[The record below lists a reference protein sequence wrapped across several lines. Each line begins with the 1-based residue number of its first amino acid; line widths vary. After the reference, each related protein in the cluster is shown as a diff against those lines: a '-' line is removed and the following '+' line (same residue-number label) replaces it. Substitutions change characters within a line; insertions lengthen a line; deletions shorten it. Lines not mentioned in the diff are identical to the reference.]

1 MNTRLTD
8 SWKKEFSIPK
18 RDADDMEVNE
28 YMVIGII
35 GENCTGKSTLANEIN
50 KELGAEI
57 ISGKDYLRMAKSENE
72 AEMLFKE
79 KLQRAVT
86 GDNIIY
92 VIAEPELIGFLPEGT
107 IKILVKAD
115 LDIIKERFRKRMHGN
130 MSELIEMVLEKK
142 HGMFD
147 RGNYDYYYDGT
158 SDNALVFC
166 EELKKRIQAER
177 QK

>member
-1 MNTRLTD
+1 
-8 SWKKEFSIPK
+8 
-18 RDADDMEVNE
+18 
-28 YMVIGII
+28 MVIGII

-57 ISGKDYLRMAKSENE
+57 ISGKDYLRMAKSESE
-72 AEMLFKE
+72 AERLFKE
-79 KLQRAVT
+79 KLTKAVT

-92 VIAEPELIGFLPEGT
+92 VIAEPELVTLIPDGA
-107 IKILVKAD
+107 IKILVSAD
-115 LDIIKERFRKRMHGN
+115 LDTIKERFRKRMHGN

-147 RGNYDYYYDGT
+147 RGNYDYCYDGT
-158 SDNALVFC
+158 SDNASVFC
-166 EELKKRIQAER
+166 EALKKRILSER

>member
-1 MNTRLTD
+1 
-8 SWKKEFSIPK
+8 
-18 RDADDMEVNE
+18 
-28 YMVIGII
+28 MVFGII
-35 GENCTGKSTLANEIN
+35 GENCSGKSTLANEIN

-72 AEMLFKE
+72 AATLFKE
-79 KLQRAVT
+79 KLIKAVT
-86 GDNIIY
+86 GGNIIY
-92 VIAEPELIGFLPEGT
+92 VIAEPELIAFLPDGA

-115 LDIIKERFRKRMHGN
+115 LEIIKERFRKRMHGN
-130 MSELIEMVLEKK
+130 MSGLIEMVLEKK

-158 SDNALVFC
+158 SDNASVFC
-166 EELKKRIQAER
+166 EDLKKRILTER